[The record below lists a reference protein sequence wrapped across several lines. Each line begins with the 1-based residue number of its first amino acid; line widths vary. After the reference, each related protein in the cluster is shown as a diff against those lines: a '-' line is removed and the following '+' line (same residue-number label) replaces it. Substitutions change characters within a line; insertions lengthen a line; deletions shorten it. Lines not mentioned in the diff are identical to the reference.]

1 MLPVISPSKIFDQ
14 SSHSLVWTVFMK
26 YCGSCFMFA
35 LILLSLFFVSSVD
48 DRSQLFQAKCFV
60 FVLIQWIKRE
70 EPDSR
75 LMILI
80 KSERES
86 MV

>member
-1 MLPVISPSKIFDQ
+1 MS
-14 SSHSLVWTVFMK
+14 
-26 YCGSCFMFA
+26 A

-48 DRSQLFQAKCFV
+48 DSSQLFQAECFV

-70 EPDSR
+70 DPDSR
-75 LMILI
+75 SMILI
-80 KSERES
+80 KSERKS

>member
-1 MLPVISPSKIFDQ
+1 MAKFSINQFVASFRRF
-14 SSHSLVWTVFMK
+14 FMK
-26 YCGSCFMFA
+26 YGGFCFTSA

-48 DRSQLFQAKCFV
+48 DSSQLFQAECFV

-80 KSERES
+80 KSERKS